1 MLNKFNLKKSTFVL
15 AILFI
20 LSFSLIL
27 FCVNDTKEFNHK
39 DSSNFDY
46 TINPP
51 KLQLF
56 DYKPVLSEK
65 LHDLGNISII
75 NMDPHDQGFL
85 YRNGDY
91 ESIKNDLASGNLIAD
106 FSHFSFSNT
115 LRPARFNNSDIR
127 DRFEY
132 ITVKFNIYITFYYNS
147 SASGLLMYQTN
158 LYPTNLLDVNLNGT
172 LLPEGNYTIDSENA
186 FIYNYREQH
195 IDKNGTLPFIFTYDY
210 RLNIEYW
217 NINQDP
223 NQNFNM
229 INKTQTQSVNF
240 TYGFTIKGL
249 IKTSQGSIGLA
260 DNLDLDFLFCIEDS
274 NKLYNFEYLIGN
286 ESKDINAHKNPQNW
300 FNGSC
305 LANQT
310 LVLLKFT
317 TNFIIGFNN
326 VCYDFWAIDRLIM
339 SDNIRERI
347 YFLEIFDGPSGIY
360 LEGIQFIESNV
371 YYSQFRKITTNFER
385 GASVIDLNTTEGGGL
400 SPKPGLNITSS
411 YFIKNEVLAVIVE
424 YQTTEFL
431 SVVVTDH
438 IKVPL
443 TGVILRFYY
452 FNQTYG
458 TYISSEKSQPI
469 PYRITDDAGQV
480 VLYNVPIGIY
490 TVEIYNPLGHFE
502 MNGTADTSIA
512 PNYINTTVI
521 HFPTWII
528 IFSIIYSI
536 ILLAG
541 VWIYIKNK
549 NL

>member
-20 LSFSLIL
+20 LSFSLTL
-27 FCVNDTKEFNHK
+27 FYVNGIKELNHK

-46 TINPP
+46 TINSP

-56 DYKPVLSEK
+56 DYEPVLSEK

-91 ESIKNDLASGNLIAD
+91 ESIKNDIDSGDLITND
-106 FSHFSFSNT
+106 FHFIFSNT
-115 LRPARFNNSDIR
+115 VRPARFNNSDIR

-132 ITVKFNIYITFYYNS
+132 ITVKFNIYITFNYNS

-158 LYPTNLLDVNLNGT
+158 LYPTNLLAASLNET

-195 IDKNGTLPFIFTYDY
+195 IAKNGTLCFIFTYDY

-260 DNLDLDFLFCIEDS
+260 NNLDLYFLFCIEDS
-274 NKLYNFEYLIGN
+274 IKLYNFEYLIGN

-339 SDNIRERI
+339 LDNIRERV
-347 YFLEIFDGPSGIY
+347 YFLEILDGPSGIY

-443 TGVILRFYY
+443 SGVILKFYY

-458 TYISSEKSQPI
+458 TYISSVKSQPS
-469 PYRITDDAGQV
+469 PPKITDYAGQV
-480 VLYNVPIGIY
+480 LLYNVPIGIY

-536 ILLAG
+536 ILVLG